1 MPVCQVS
8 VQLCQYQL
16 WHYAGRHLGARE
28 CRRTSEMPNWL
39 LREVSGWKK
48 RTASLEQFLSNCQK
62 RLPKKQRQ
70 QEVYKEQIREN
81 DWVLW
86 LFVNFFLGGGSI
98 LDNWQKIQDFFLGKM
113 NNRQSEKINHYLIKS
128 IKHGCLGSEMKEA
141 AASLHLIPVNA
152 DKGTNFKG
160 V

>member
-1 MPVCQVS
+1 
-8 VQLCQYQL
+8 
-16 WHYAGRHLGARE
+16 
-28 CRRTSEMPNWL
+28 
-39 LREVSGWKK
+39 
-48 RTASLEQFLSNCQK
+48 
-62 RLPKKQRQ
+62 
-70 QEVYKEQIREN
+70 
-81 DWVLW
+81 
-86 LFVNFFLGGGSI
+86 
-98 LDNWQKIQDFFLGKM
+98 M

>member
-1 MPVCQVS
+1 MIEYFDFS
-8 VQLCQYQL
+8 
-16 WHYAGRHLGARE
+16 WI
-28 CRRTSEMPNWL
+28 
-39 LREVSGWKK
+39 
-48 RTASLEQFLSNCQK
+48 FF
-62 RLPKKQRQ
+62 
-70 QEVYKEQIREN
+70 
-81 DWVLW
+81 WV
-86 LFVNFFLGGGSI
+86 GGSI